1 MRFRFSG
8 LILLVRFVVND
19 IKSLVGTIYLQI
31 SHLHPA
37 QVSNQ
42 PSFLIWGIFALTRI
56 SFKLLTLQKTIIV
69 TMPYYCSLLYVKRRC
84 IMVIMFFNWAKEVW
98 WAIFIAVF
106 SFFFFFFFFFWF
118 LSSFVFE
125 NFPAFKNYFRTKI
138 STISP
143 DRYILYWKM
152 NFLNK

>member
-106 SFFFFFFFFFWF
+106 SSFFFFFFFFWVVLF
-118 LSSFVFE
+118 LKIFQLLKIISEPRSRPYLQIVTSFIEKWIFWT
-125 NFPAFKNYFRTKI
+125 N
-138 STISP
+138 S
-143 DRYILYWKM
+143 
-152 NFLNK
+152 